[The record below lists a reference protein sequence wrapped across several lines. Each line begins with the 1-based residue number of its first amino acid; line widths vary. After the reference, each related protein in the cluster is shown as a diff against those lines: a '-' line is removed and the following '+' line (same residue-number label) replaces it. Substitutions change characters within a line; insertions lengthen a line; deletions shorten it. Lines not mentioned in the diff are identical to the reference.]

1 MVMVLLVMM
10 LLKMVLLLTMLSVMR
25 CSDRADQSGVFELLV
40 DKVNVMLS

>member
-25 CSDRADQSGVFELLV
+25 CFDRADQSGVFELLV